1 MTGKVNAV
9 VKMNRPGKLK
19 VELWDVD
26 VLADDRIETKNITES
41 EAIEFLFNTTDTG
54 EFNPE
59 LQLRIFD
66 EDGKELYRSP
76 INSSINSVEINN
88 VTGFRENTTVDFG
101 LIEV

>member
-1 MTGKVNAV
+1 
-9 VKMNRPGKLK
+9 MNRPGKLK

-26 VLADDRIETKNITES
+26 VLVDDKIETKSITES
-41 EAIEFLFNTTDTG
+41 GAIEFLFSTTDTG

-101 LIEV
+101 LIDV

>member
-1 MTGKVNAV
+1 MIGKVNAII
-9 VKMNRPGKLK
+9 KMNQPRKLK

-26 VLADDRIETKNITES
+26 VLVDDKIETKNINES
-41 EAIEFLFNTTDTG
+41 GTFEFLFSTTDTG

-76 INSSINSVEINN
+76 INNSINSVEINN
-88 VTGFRENTTVDFG
+88 VTGFREDTTVDFG
-101 LIEV
+101 LIEI

>member
-26 VLADDRIETKNITES
+26 VLVDDKIETKSITES
-41 EAIEFLFNTTDTG
+41 GAIGFLFSTTDTG

-66 EDGKELYRSP
+66 EDGKELYRST
-76 INSSINSVEINN
+76 INNSISSVEINN

-101 LIEV
+101 LIDV